1 MLRENEQYKTKI
13 TFDCKIIILT
23 FFLIEDSSTQL
34 NQTVLSKAE
43 IIAKIVDDYIMIK
56 VAFSSQ
62 VAYGRVK
69 KIAQAPNHETSFV
82 MHSSVR
88 SFSLIQY
95 GNLKPSIGKLLDW
108 VNTNRSQDKG

>member
-1 MLRENEQYKTKI
+1 
-13 TFDCKIIILT
+13 
-23 FFLIEDSSTQL
+23 
-34 NQTVLSKAE
+34 
-43 IIAKIVDDYIMIK
+43 MIK

-62 VAYGRVK
+62 VAKGGVK
-69 KIAQAPNHETSFV
+69 KIALATNHETSFV

-95 GNLKPSIGKLLDW
+95 GNLKPSIGTLLDL